1 MLSPEVSQK
10 ALLKMFRKKYI
21 ATIDEVFHVL
31 DTKSRM
37 SVFRRLKPIGY
48 LTSFTDAGRYYTL
61 PDIVRFDALGLWF
74 YQDVGFS
81 RAGTLKATVIDLVN
95 LSEIGMTPTEALN
108 LLRLRVPNSLHNTLH
123 GLIKT
128 EQLQRQRVQGLPLY
142 TSIDS
147 DIARKQMTARSEEIK
162 NQSLVP
168 PTVSIEMTIAVL
180 VEALRAGQF
189 LPHPST
195 VAAHI
200 TAQAMPIT
208 VNQVEQIFAKYSL
221 KAKKKRRGNP
231 EDSRSIKKGGTCSL

>member
-221 KAKKKRRGNP
+221 KAKKKTTGQP
-231 EDSRSIKKGGTCSL
+231 